1 MPPRPAG
8 TRGAPLAARHVG
20 SGLPSARRL
29 LRSEITTLVGSADS
43 LTRATGM
50 ERRTPK
56 PLPTGHDEPD
66 PTGAGAYVPGRRLV
80 RAEPGGA
87 GSWGPST
94 YLLPRAGQGGRFIGR
109 ATQDSG
115 NARARWLAPRQA
127 ASQPRPAA
135 VYMPPLQERPARGGS
150 RCTWSCLPLL
160 PARWKALPSSVPFPS
175 VLRRRAGVWLWLHT
189 RHTYGHGRGQ
199 DLGSRGGDAGTYL
212 TAVVLLE

>member
-135 VYMPPLQERPARGGS
+135 VYMPPLQERPAAPGVRGRVYHFYLRGGKLS
-150 RCTWSCLPLL
+150 RPPFRSPLCCDD
-160 PARWKALPSSVPFPS
+160 VPGS
-175 VLRRRAGVWLWLHT
+175 GCGYTHAT
-189 RHTYGHGRGQ
+189 RTDTDEDRI
-199 DLGSRGGDAGTYL
+199 
-212 TAVVLLE
+212 